1 MADPIVVEELFLTSE
16 DQRTLE
22 ELTPALDMLA
32 RNIAKMERAGMDVT
46 TQKADLE
53 KAKALRDGVLR
64 ELTKK

>member
-1 MADPIVVEELFLTSE
+1 MADPIVVEELFLTPE

-22 ELTPALDMLA
+22 ELTPALDMLKK
-32 RNIAKMERAGMDVT
+32 NIAKLEKAGMDVT

-53 KAKALRDGVLR
+53 KATALRDGVLR